1 MRNISFFSNFSFS
14 FDGIFMKF
22 GHNIPEIKK
31 NRDHF
36 FEILIFGRSEGQKTK
51 ILVRG
56 VSQKHFKNVKN
67 KTNQNFGPYLF
78 FLLISGILC
87 PNFIKIPS
95 KLNEEFN
102 L

>member
-36 FEILIFGRSEGQKTK
+36 FEILIFGHSGGQKAK
-51 ILVRG
+51 
-56 VSQKHFKNVKN
+56 FW
-67 KTNQNFGPYLF
+67 
-78 FLLISGILC
+78 SGGI
-87 PNFIKIPS
+87 
-95 KLNEEFN
+95 
-102 L
+102 